1 MESEKS
7 VERLRAALAR
17 LDRPTDDRGDVR
29 VTSRVAEDAFAGAL
43 VVEATLL
50 ASGCAPGEE
59 SYASAVLGDGAV
71 VASLLFDIGAENVAE
86 DIDGSDTP
94 TAYVARLYVC
104 PEDRGRGAARRI
116 MTALME
122 RLFDLGAEE
131 VYLEAAPEEE
141 SLTIGALVHFY
152 ETVGFRRDTS
162 EPYGNLLIA
171 TPPSRHGTPASR
183 PNPPKALSLWH
194 ATPHRFDAFD
204 PDRSGLGTHFGTRRA
219 ATFRMRHAGGLQGN
233 RGAWSVDRY
242 LVSLRK
248 PLRLRDTGD
257 WTTEAG
263 TEGALIAAGVLS
275 PADLPESRRHSGAD
289 FWRWARRRIEAAG
302 YDSVVYANRGEDAG
316 NDSYVVWSGD
326 QIRRAP
332 AKPARVQNPPRG
344 RRRVPR
350 THPQIDLI
358 RRVVASVRSGSDGP
372 HGLRP
377 YGYGTQRAVFELSP
391 DEVLKVEY
399 RADDDD
405 ENLHENE
412 VETLAWEGASD
423 EQAQYLC
430 PVLAAG
436 DGWIV
441 MRRAEDFDPGSP
453 HDEREWEPLERIST
467 DACELNVGRVDG
479 RLVLVDYGR

>member
-1 MESEKS
+1 M
-7 VERLRAALAR
+7 AR
-17 LDRPTDDRGDVR
+17 LDAATNHRGDVR
-29 VTSRVAEDAFAGAL
+29 VTTRADDERFVGAL
-43 VVEATLL
+43 IVEARLDP
-50 ASGCAPGEE
+50 SDCPPEE
-59 SYASAVLGDGAV
+59 SSFASAVLGDGSTT
-71 VASLLFDIGAENVAE
+71 ASLLFEIEAE
-86 DIDGSDTP
+86 DVPEAIDGSDTL
-94 TAYVARLYVC
+94 TAYVPRLYVC

-116 MTALME
+116 MTALLE

-131 VYLEAAPEEE
+131 VYLEASPEEYD
-141 SLTIGALVHFY
+141 LPIATLVRFY
-152 ETVGFRRDTS
+152 ESVGFRRDRR
-162 EPYGNLLIA
+162 ERYGNLLIA
-171 TPPSRHGTPASR
+171 TPASAGRRPSTRA
-183 PNPPKALSLWH
+183 NPPKSLSLWH

-219 ATFRMRHAGGLQGN
+219 AAFRMRHAGGLQGN
-233 RGAWSVDRY
+233 RGAWSLDRY
-242 LVSLRK
+242 LIAARR

-275 PADLPESRRHSGAD
+275 PSDLPEARRHSGAD
-289 FWRWARRRIEAAG
+289 FWRWARHRIEDAG
-302 YDSVVYANRGEDAG
+302 YDSVVYTNNGEDAG
-316 NDSYVVWSGD
+316 NDSYVIWNHD
-326 QIRRAP
+326 QIQRSP
-332 AKPARVQNPPRG
+332 ARPARVVNPPPA

-350 THPQIDLI
+350 AHPRIDLI

-372 HGLRP
+372 HGLRSI
-377 YGYGTQRAVFELSP
+377 GYGTQREVFELSP

-399 RADDDD
+399 RPDDSD

-412 VETLAWEGASD
+412 VETLAWERASD
-423 EQAQYLC
+423 EQARYLC

-453 HDEREWEPLERIST
+453 HDEREWEPLERISPT
-467 DACELNVGRVDG
+467 DACELNVGRIDG